1 MKIGFKIK
9 YILTFCLVAT
19 FAFTSCKKEVS
30 FEGYIIT
37 GTVKG
42 LDQATVKLIEN
53 NFTDRGAKPK
63 IIDSTQMTNG
73 TFKFK
78 GIVEHPDR
86 VKLWIG
92 EEFHSEFFLENSNI
106 ALNFD
111 TSESERGRL
120 KAKVIGSTLEEI
132 YNIQQ
137 AKLDSIIN
145 QEKYTVLKTIRPK
158 MAAAYKS
165 KDEAKIKAFKEWRI
179 QFMDLLNEQQ
189 NDRKSFMIQYVKDH
203 PGSAVAPWVLNF
215 QFSEGRMSKEEMK
228 TIYPIFKGNAKHTA
242 MFKYYEKTYS
252 DIFKSLGEGAIA
264 PDFKLNDVNGKE
276 IVLSEIKAKYKLVD
290 FWASWC
296 VPCRASF
303 PHLKELYKEY
313 KEDGFEIV
321 GIGTADDEEKWRKAI
336 KEDQTPW
343 MHLNDAGADHQYGV
357 VARQYGVPFL
367 PTTFLMDENEKII
380 LRNPKKSELDNKLKE
395 LFGH

>member
-1 MKIGFKIK
+1 M
-9 YILTFCLVAT
+9 
-19 FAFTSCKKEVS
+19 S
-30 FEGYIIT
+30 FVGYTIT

-42 LDQATVKLIEN
+42 LEQATVELVEF
-53 NFTDRGAKPK
+53 NFVDRGTEPK
-63 IIDSTQMTNG
+63 IIDSIQMTNG
-73 TFKFK
+73 VFKFK

-86 VKLWIG
+86 VSIRIG
-92 EEFHSEFFLENSNI
+92 DEFRSAFFLENSNI

-111 TSESERGRL
+111 TAESNRGEL
-120 KAKVIGSTLEEI
+120 NAKVTGSALEQI
-132 YNIQQ
+132 YDVQQ
-137 AKLDSIIN
+137 AKIDSIMN
-145 QEKYTVLKTIRPK
+145 QEKYAVLKSIRPK
-158 MAAAYKS
+158 MTAAYKS
-165 KDEAKIKAFKEWRI
+165 KDDAKIKAFQVWSA
-179 QFMDLLNEQQ
+179 QFRDLQSQQQ
-189 NDRKSFMIQYVKDH
+189 NERRSFMIQYAKDH
-203 PGSAVAPWVLNF
+203 PESAVAPWVLGF
-215 QFSEGRMSKEEMK
+215 QFSEGRMSKMEMK
-228 TIYPIFKGNAKHTA
+228 EIYPIFKGAAKHTA
-242 MFKYYEKTYS
+242 MFKYYEKTYD
-252 DIFKSLGEGAIA
+252 DIFKALGEGSIA
-264 PDFKLNDVNGKE
+264 PDFKLNDVNGNE
-276 IVLSEIKAKYKLVD
+276 IALSKINAKYKLVD

-336 KEDQTPW
+336 EEDQTPW
-343 MHLNDAGADHQYGV
+343 MHLNDTGENHKYGV